1 MNPIENLLIRVE
13 KKGGKNMKDYI
24 TFCKDIDG
32 EYTVLRASEQVKTVF
47 DKKEKYSKKQ
57 WLEDL
62 DYNGYTEIKTITE
75 KM

>member
-1 MNPIENLLIRVE
+1 
-13 KKGGKNMKDYI
+13 MKDYI

-32 EYTVLRASEQVKTVF
+32 KYMVLRASEQLKDVF

-62 DYNGYTEIKTITE
+62 DYNGFSEIKTITE
-75 KM
+75 QL

>member
-1 MNPIENLLIRVE
+1 
-13 KKGGKNMKDYI
+13 MKDYI
-24 TFCKDIDG
+24 TFCKYLDG
-32 EYTVLRASEQVKTVF
+32 SYHVLIASEQVEDVF

-62 DYNGYTEIKTITE
+62 HYNGYTEIKTITE

>member
-1 MNPIENLLIRVE
+1 
-13 KKGGKNMKDYI
+13 MKDYI

-32 EYTVLRASEQVKTVF
+32 KYTVLRASEQVKDVF

-62 DYNGYTEIKTITE
+62 HYNGYTEIKTITE
-75 KM
+75 QL

>member
-1 MNPIENLLIRVE
+1 
-13 KKGGKNMKDYI
+13 MKDYI

-32 EYTVLRASEQVKTVF
+32 KYTVLRASEQVKTVY

-62 DYNGYTEIKTITE
+62 DGNGYTEIKTITE
-75 KM
+75 QV

>member
-1 MNPIENLLIRVE
+1 
-13 KKGGKNMKDYI
+13 MKDYI

-32 EYTVLRASEQVKTVF
+32 KYTVFRASEQVRTVYEE
-47 DKKEKYSKKQ
+47 KWKYSKKQ

-62 DYNGYTEIKTITE
+62 DDNGYTEIKTITE